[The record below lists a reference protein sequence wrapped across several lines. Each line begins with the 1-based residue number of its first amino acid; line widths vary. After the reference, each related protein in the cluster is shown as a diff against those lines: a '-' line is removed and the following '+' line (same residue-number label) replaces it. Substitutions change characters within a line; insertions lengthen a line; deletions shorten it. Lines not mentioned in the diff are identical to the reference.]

1 MFLFSLQQLI
11 CYDMVEVG
19 KDGVAPCSNAF
30 LRAQPTFI
38 YSQEKIPFSGGHI
51 MQLVGEQLL
60 SQVIQSVI
68 ALCSEVNVSNLRT
81 KLSEVISKFDIKK
94 IDVEQ
99 AHPDLKEKIELFL
112 SGKKLEGLSEN
123 TLSDYKLH
131 LAKFSGNVKK
141 KVEDITTADI
151 RVYLGQFNNL
161 KNSTLSTK
169 LSVIKSLFGW
179 LTAEEIIQRDPTT
192 KIKPPKKEKRLPKSL
207 SIEELEMLRESCKT
221 IRQRALVEVLYS
233 TGCRLAELHSL
244 NKSDIDYSTQSC
256 RVIGKGDK
264 EREVYLS
271 FKALYHLKKYLLS
284 RTDDSPALIVSERQ
298 PYGRLSMRGI
308 QRDIKEIAKVA
319 ALQKN
324 VSPHKL
330 RHTFATLTLNNGAD
344 LVAVQELL
352 GHENPATTQIYANI
366 TAERKRE
373 QHRKHLVL

>member
-1 MFLFSLQQLI
+1 MI
-11 CYDMVEVG
+11 
-19 KDGVAPCSNAF
+19 N
-30 LRAQPTFI
+30 
-38 YSQEKIPFSGGHI
+38 
-51 MQLVGEQLL
+51 VGEQLL
-60 SQVIQSVI
+60 S
-68 ALCSEVNVSNLRT
+68 EVVTVL
-81 KLSEVISKFDIKK
+81 ISSSPD
-94 IDVEQ
+94 IDVVEIESLLSV
-99 AHPDLKEKIELFL
+99 ALTKYYVTRISDETTHPDLKEKITIFL
-112 SGKKLEGLSEN
+112 SGKKLEGLSAN
-123 TLSDYKLH
+123 TLADYKLH
-131 LAKFSGNVKK
+131 LAKFTEKVNKR
-141 KVEDITTADI
+141 VEDISTADI
-151 RVYLGQFNNL
+151 RVYLGQFREL

-169 LSVIKSLFGW
+169 LSVLKSFFGW
-179 LTAEEIIQRDPTT
+179 LTAEEILQRDPTT

-233 TGCRLAELHSL
+233 TGCRLAELYSL

-256 RVIGKGDK
+256 RVIGKGNK

-271 FKALYHLKKYLLS
+271 FKAIYHLKKYLLS
-284 RTDDSPALIVSERQ
+284 RNDDDPALFASQRQ
-298 PYGRLSMRGI
+298 PHGRLSMRGI
-308 QRDIKEIAKVA
+308 QRDIKLIAQVA